1 MPKYYLTKCRPYCN
15 VFIYYYCY
23 LLFIPTVVEGHYVKL
38 VIAHSSSNVLQ
49 NIIYV
54 ELKMHWFLNA
64 SLFYVLFL
72 KKEKNTITRLHAII
86 CQVHNL
92 SMLKYGEIC
101 ILESIKCANSS
112 ICVNTPNLNI
122 YKHVH
127 MVMEMIACCPLG
139 QSWEEVQSVTRWLP
153 QRCF

>member
-1 MPKYYLTKCRPYCN
+1 MYLFTII
-15 VFIYYYCY
+15 VFF
-23 LLFIPTVVEGHYVKL
+23 LFIPTIVEGHYVEL

-49 NIIYV
+49 NIIHV
-54 ELKMHWFLNA
+54 EFKVHSFLNA

-72 KKEKNTITRLHAII
+72 KKEKNTITLLHAII

-112 ICVNTPNLNI
+112 ICVNTPNLNV
-122 YKHVH
+122 YKH
-127 MVMEMIACCPLG
+127 I
-139 QSWEEVQSVTRWLP
+139 
-153 QRCF
+153 